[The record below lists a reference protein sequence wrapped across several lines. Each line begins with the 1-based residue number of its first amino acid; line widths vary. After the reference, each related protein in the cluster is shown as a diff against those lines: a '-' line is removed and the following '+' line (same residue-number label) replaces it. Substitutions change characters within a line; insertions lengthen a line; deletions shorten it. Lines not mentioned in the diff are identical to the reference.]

1 MISTPV
7 PNYEPATVN
16 KRIVARLIDAAV
28 LFIIIMVLVLL
39 VGLIASGLASIL
51 KEGTT
56 AGDIAGVVA
65 IILFLL
71 ALIGYEVIPTQRWG
85 QTLGKKAL
93 KLHVL
98 DKQGERL
105 SFWRSL
111 LRCISFYVIAIVSF
125 FLIFATLSVLGWVI
139 LGALRKYQRM
149 PHEWLSGSYTLQEF
163 KGQPV
168 LSQAQA
174 GVMQPTTS
182 TLQRP
187 VIAATP
193 FADLERLRADGM
205 ISEEQ
210 YQAKRQ
216 ELHLK

>member
-7 PNYEPATVN
+7 PNYEPATIN
-16 KRIVARLIDAAV
+16 KRIVAKGIDVAV
-28 LFIIIMVLVLL
+28 LFILIMV
-39 VGLIASGLASIL
+39 VGLIIDLIAAGLSSIL
-51 KEGTT
+51 K
-56 AGDIAGVVA
+56 DSVIAGNIAGIAA
-65 IILFLL
+65 IITFLL
-71 ALIGYEVIPTQRWG
+71 VLIGYEVIPIQRWG
-85 QTLGKKAL
+85 QTLGKKAM

-98 DKQGERL
+98 DKEGKGL

-111 LRCISFYVIAIVSF
+111 LRCISFYIIAIVSF
-125 FLIFATLSVLGWVI
+125 FLIFATLTVLGWVI
-139 LGALRKYQRM
+139 LGALRKYQRL

-163 KGQPV
+163 KGQPS
-168 LSQAQA
+168 LSQPEA
-174 GVMQPTTS
+174 GVVQPMAG

-193 FADLERLRADGM
+193 FADLERLRAEGM

-216 ELHLK
+216 ELHIK

>member
-16 KRIVARLIDAAV
+16 KRILARLIDAAV
-28 LFIIIMVLVLL
+28 LFIIIMLLVLVIDLIA
-39 VGLIASGLASIL
+39 VGLHSIL

-98 DKQGERL
+98 DKQGELL

-111 LRCISFYVIAIVSF
+111 LRCLSFYIIAIVSF
-125 FLIFATLSVLGWVI
+125 ALIFATLTVLGWVI
-139 LGALRKYQRM
+139 LGALRKYQRL

-163 KGQPV
+163 KGQPAV
-168 LSQAQA
+168 SQPGAGAAQSLT
-174 GVMQPTTS
+174 GSPQK
-182 TLQRP
+182 P

-210 YQAKRQ
+210 YQQKRQ